1 MENYKDKI
9 LEILNERI
17 SSHKGFEGL
26 SEFLAKRTGCDL
38 AKVREI
44 LSELIDNGDVYEF
57 GRGRYAGSK
66 LLGLIKGKYV
76 YTNERFGFVLN
87 DDGDIF
93 IPKKDS
99 LKAFDGDTV
108 LCKITG
114 RAYNDKKREGK
125 ILQIISRDN
134 DGLVG
139 TFYTQNGLN
148 YVDIDRKNLDVR
160 ISPKDT
166 LGAMPQDK
174 VVVDILSYKSGKP
187 VGRVVEVIGNLN
199 EKGADIKWLLRSY
212 KVRDVFPKEVVEY
225 AKKVPQEIVL
235 PEHNTRRDLREE
247 MIVTIDGEDAKD
259 LDDAVT
265 VTKNA
270 DGTFKLG
277 VHIADVGEYVKLNN
291 PLDQEAFKRATSIYF
306 LDQVIPMLP
315 KELSNGI
322 CSLNPNVDRFALSIE
337 MLIDKDGNV
346 VKSEIFESVIK
357 SKHRLNYNQVLR
369 LLEGDKKEQENLKD
383 IKQMLFDM
391 LELSQILENRRK
403 NCGMINFE
411 IPEGEVVVD
420 EMGKPVRIEKRLP
433 TKSTKIIETF
443 MVVANETIAKTFE
456 NLKIPFVY
464 RVHERPD
471 SEKIATFFNFIE
483 TLGLKLPSGKKD
495 LEPIAL
501 QNILKQV
508 EGKTVE
514 GVVNMMMLRSL
525 KKAKYLD
532 RCLGHFGMALEYYC
546 HFTSP
551 IRRYPDLTIH
561 RIIKEW
567 LHKNNSFI
575 KSGEMSEFVVKASE
589 QSSTQEKLSEDVERA
604 ITDYKKC
611 EYMESFIG
619 EIFEGIISGV
629 REKGFY
635 VELDNTCEGM
645 VSVSSLKD
653 DFYTYDEESL
663 SLVSHNNYYKIGEKV
678 EVKLVGVN
686 KKDRKIEFEVIR
698 KIR

>member
-1 MENYKDKI
+1 MTNYKEEI
-9 LEILNERI
+9 LNILNERV
-17 SSHKGFEGL
+17 SSHKGFDGL
-26 SEFLAKRTGCDL
+26 ASFLSKKTGCDETQ
-38 AKVREI
+38 AKAI
-44 LSELIDNGDVYEF
+44 LSELLSEGEIYEF
-57 GRGRYAGSK
+57 SRGRFAGSR
-66 LLGLIKGKYV
+66 LLGLVKGKFS

-99 LKAFDGDTV
+99 MGAFDGDTV
-108 LCKITG
+108 LCKVMG
-114 RAYNDKKREGK
+114 RAYKDKKREGK
-125 ILQIISRDN
+125 IVQIISRDN

-139 TFYTQNGLN
+139 TFYVQNGLN
-148 YVDIDRKNLDVR
+148 FVELDKKDIDVR
-160 ISPKDT
+160 IAPKDT
-166 LGAMPQDK
+166 MGARVQDK

-187 VGRVVEVIGNLN
+187 VGRVVEVIGNLS
-199 EKGADIKWLLRSY
+199 EKGADIKWLLRTY
-212 KVRDVFPKEVVEY
+212 KVRDVFPKDVIEY
-225 AKKVPQEIVL
+225 AKKVPQEVVL
-235 PEHNTRRDLREE
+235 KEGNTRRDLRDE

-259 LDDAVT
+259 LDDAVI

-277 VHIADVGEYVKLNN
+277 VHIADVGEYVRLNN
-291 PLDQEAFKRATSIYF
+291 LLDQEAYKRATSIYF

-322 CSLNPNVDRFALSIE
+322 CSLNPHVDRLALSVE
-337 MLIDKDGNV
+337 MMIDKDGNV
-346 VKSEIFESVIK
+346 TKSEIFESVIN

-369 LLEGDKKEQENLKD
+369 LLDGDKKEQENLKD

-403 NCGMINFE
+403 KCGMLNFE
-411 IPEGEVVVD
+411 IPEGEVIVD
-420 EMGKPVRIEKRLP
+420 EKGKPVKIEKRFA

-443 MVVANETIAKTFE
+443 MVVANETVAKTFE

-464 RVHERPD
+464 RVHEKPD
-471 SEKIATFFNFIE
+471 SEKIATFFNFIG
-483 TLGLKLPSGKKD
+483 TLGLKIPSGKKD
-495 LEPIAL
+495 LEPIDL
-501 QNILKQV
+501 QGVLGQV
-508 EGKTVE
+508 EGENVK

-525 KKAKYLD
+525 KKAKYLNK
-532 RCLGHFGMALEYYC
+532 CLGHFGMALDYYC

-575 KSGEMSEFVVKASE
+575 TSSEMADFVVKASE

-611 EYMESFIG
+611 EYMENFIG
-619 EIFEGIISGV
+619 EAFEGIISGV

-635 VELDNTCEGM
+635 VELDNTCEGL

-686 KKDRKIEFEVIR
+686 KKDRKIDFEVVR